1 MNTDPQSPIPR
12 YSQIKRMISARIQSG
27 DWRPGDRIASEA
39 ELVRD
44 IGVSRMTINRALR
57 ELTLEG
63 QLVRVQGVGTFVA
76 ENKAQSALFEVKN
89 IADEIQARGGR
100 HEAKVILL
108 RREAAS
114 DQTARLLEINSGD
127 EVYHSLLLHLE
138 NDIAVQIEDR
148 LVVPR
153 MAKDYLQQDFTR
165 ITPFVYLTEV
175 APISEAEHVIE
186 AALPAHLPQ
195 RPAVTLRRA
204 RIARVLGITIDDAEI
219 ERVLTALGMQVQA
232 QSGGWRIAQHA
243 DQPGLG
249 FALQPA
255 DDAGFVA
262 FAMPFQPRQE
272 PVALSRRAAFLGRNE
287 INGGRG
293 FIAVPGQRPDQGF
306 AVRVQTGDFDDAD
319 FRQFAAFDEALFL
332 AALDGA
338 FGFELFENALELDAV
353 RALETQLA
361 CEIALVGAG
370 TFGQQFE
377 HARLIQGGRVLRF
390 IVFLQLSYS
399 PASSGTLGLP

>member
-1 MNTDPQSPIPR
+1 LNTDPQSPIPR

-89 IADEIQARGGR
+89 IADEIEARGGR

-186 AALPAHLPQ
+186 AALPQPEERRLLKI
-195 RPAVTLRRA
+195 PAKEPCIRLHRRTWSDGKL
-204 RIARVLGITIDDAEI
+204 VSCVD
-219 ERVLTALGMQVQA
+219 LTYPGSRYRL
-232 QSGGWRIAQHA
+232 SG
-243 DQPGLG
+243 
-249 FALQPA
+249 
-255 DDAGFVA
+255 
-262 FAMPFQPRQE
+262 
-272 PVALSRRAAFLGRNE
+272 
-287 INGGRG
+287 
-293 FIAVPGQRPDQGF
+293 
-306 AVRVQTGDFDDAD
+306 
-319 FRQFAAFDEALFL
+319 
-332 AALDGA
+332 
-338 FGFELFENALELDAV
+338 
-353 RALETQLA
+353 
-361 CEIALVGAG
+361 
-370 TFGQQFE
+370 
-377 HARLIQGGRVLRF
+377 RF
-390 IVFLQLSYS
+390 K
-399 PASSGTLGLP
+399 A

>member
-89 IADEIQARGGR
+89 IADEIEARGGR

-186 AALPAHLPQ
+186 AALPQPEERRLLKI
-195 RPAVTLRRA
+195 PAKEPCIRLHRRTWSDGKL
-204 RIARVLGITIDDAEI
+204 VSCVD
-219 ERVLTALGMQVQA
+219 LTYPGSRYRL
-232 QSGGWRIAQHA
+232 SG
-243 DQPGLG
+243 
-249 FALQPA
+249 
-255 DDAGFVA
+255 
-262 FAMPFQPRQE
+262 
-272 PVALSRRAAFLGRNE
+272 
-287 INGGRG
+287 
-293 FIAVPGQRPDQGF
+293 
-306 AVRVQTGDFDDAD
+306 
-319 FRQFAAFDEALFL
+319 
-332 AALDGA
+332 
-338 FGFELFENALELDAV
+338 
-353 RALETQLA
+353 
-361 CEIALVGAG
+361 
-370 TFGQQFE
+370 
-377 HARLIQGGRVLRF
+377 RF
-390 IVFLQLSYS
+390 K
-399 PASSGTLGLP
+399 A

>member
-1 MNTDPQSPIPR
+1 LNTDPQSPIPR

-186 AALPAHLPQ
+186 AALPQPEERRLLKI
-195 RPAVTLRRA
+195 PAKEPCIRLHRRTWSDGKL
-204 RIARVLGITIDDAEI
+204 VSCVD
-219 ERVLTALGMQVQA
+219 LTYPGSRYRL
-232 QSGGWRIAQHA
+232 SG
-243 DQPGLG
+243 
-249 FALQPA
+249 
-255 DDAGFVA
+255 
-262 FAMPFQPRQE
+262 
-272 PVALSRRAAFLGRNE
+272 
-287 INGGRG
+287 
-293 FIAVPGQRPDQGF
+293 
-306 AVRVQTGDFDDAD
+306 
-319 FRQFAAFDEALFL
+319 
-332 AALDGA
+332 
-338 FGFELFENALELDAV
+338 
-353 RALETQLA
+353 
-361 CEIALVGAG
+361 
-370 TFGQQFE
+370 
-377 HARLIQGGRVLRF
+377 RF
-390 IVFLQLSYS
+390 K
-399 PASSGTLGLP
+399 A

>member
-1 MNTDPQSPIPR
+1 
-12 YSQIKRMISARIQSG
+12 MISARIQSG

-186 AALPAHLPQ
+186 AALPQPEERRLLKI
-195 RPAVTLRRA
+195 PAKEPCIRLHRRTWSDGKL
-204 RIARVLGITIDDAEI
+204 VSCVD
-219 ERVLTALGMQVQA
+219 LTYPGSRYRL
-232 QSGGWRIAQHA
+232 SG
-243 DQPGLG
+243 
-249 FALQPA
+249 
-255 DDAGFVA
+255 
-262 FAMPFQPRQE
+262 
-272 PVALSRRAAFLGRNE
+272 
-287 INGGRG
+287 
-293 FIAVPGQRPDQGF
+293 
-306 AVRVQTGDFDDAD
+306 
-319 FRQFAAFDEALFL
+319 
-332 AALDGA
+332 
-338 FGFELFENALELDAV
+338 
-353 RALETQLA
+353 
-361 CEIALVGAG
+361 
-370 TFGQQFE
+370 
-377 HARLIQGGRVLRF
+377 RF
-390 IVFLQLSYS
+390 K
-399 PASSGTLGLP
+399 A